1 MGQEFLHETILRGR
15 EAIEKFAKFHIAIS
29 GIGVVGSNLA
39 ENLVRQGFRKLT
51 IIDFDRIE
59 EHNVGPQNYYSDAVG
74 MLKVPALQNQ
84 LYRIAETP
92 VVGIN
97 KELANH
103 NIRGPLRGVDL
114 VIDSLDRSAAREA
127 VRLYCQVQR
136 IACLHIGLNEDYAE
150 VIWNEQYRV
159 PKETDVDV
167 CDYPLSRNIAM
178 LAVVIASE
186 VIVNFVLLG
195 ERKSYCITLKDFK
208 IERMEV

>member
-1 MGQEFLHETILRGR
+1 MGQEFLHETILRGK

-59 EHNVGPQNYYSDAVG
+59 EHNIGPQNYYSDSVG
-74 MLKVPALQNQ
+74 TLKVPALQNQ
-84 LYRIAETP
+84 LYRIAGTP

-103 NIRGPLRGVDL
+103 NIRGPFRDVDL
-114 VIDSLDRSAAREA
+114 VVDSLDRSAAREA
-127 VRLYCQVQR
+127 VKLYCRAQK
-136 IACLHIGLNEDYAE
+136 INCLHIGLNEDYAE

-186 VIVNFVLLG
+186 VIIDFILNGKKV
-195 ERKSYCITLKDFK
+195 SYVATLKDFT
-208 IERMEV
+208 IEKMEM